1 MIWNSLMSGVAVSAG
16 VVFILALTNGAS
28 SYLLGGKPLQEDIN
42 ERVGVGQ

>member
-28 SYLLGGKPLQEDIN
+28 SYLLGGKTLQEEIN
-42 ERVGVGQ
+42 TRVGGGQ